1 MVIIL
6 PNILET
12 WSKVLHLPSPSQSPQ
27 LHQCLGQHHCSLEL
41 SWNVFCTLRWTFSHA
56 AGDSSLPAQRNL
68 PPVSSQLCKTSSNKL
83 FQLVLQG
90 TKHRHI
96 PQNRWLECFKL
107 HLPAISL
114 LSSHNQ
120 RQPGHSCHPSARALR
135 IKATPGKP
143 AGALT
148 AHFQTAATEKSQ
160 ECLSSG
166 NGGST
171 SLPTTLCTDLQCDSK
186 QNALSFWFHISHI
199 FYCWFGGMVD
209 SSDVLLEQ
217 FKMQLAHI
225 STERLTEIQMWS
237 NSQSSQNISEFC
249 YFLTSAT
256 LVPLYFCSF
265 ALTTDPSIRRAL
277 GNMLAV
283 FQDLFLLQ
291 QNPLVFLIANYK
303 QILW

>member
-1 MVIIL
+1 ML
-6 PNILET
+6 RAAPLF
-12 WSKVLHLPSPSQSPQ
+12 SRAQLKCVLHPQVDIFPCSWRQFSP
-27 LHQCLGQHHCSLEL
+27 G
-41 SWNVFCTLRWTFSHA
+41 TKK
-56 AGDSSLPAQRNL
+56 
-68 PPVSSQLCKTSSNKL
+68 PPTTVSSQLCKTSSNKL

-96 PQNRWLECFKL
+96 LQNRWLECFKL

-120 RQPGHSCHPSARALR
+120 RQPGHSCHSSARALR

-186 QNALSFWFHISHI
+186 QNALSF
-199 FYCWFGGMVD
+199 
-209 SSDVLLEQ
+209 
-217 FKMQLAHI
+217 
-225 STERLTEIQMWS
+225 
-237 NSQSSQNISEFC
+237 
-249 YFLTSAT
+249 
-256 LVPLYFCSF
+256 
-265 ALTTDPSIRRAL
+265 
-277 GNMLAV
+277 
-283 FQDLFLLQ
+283 
-291 QNPLVFLIANYK
+291 
-303 QILW
+303 